1 MNFYSQAYFKLGRIK
16 GSKKVIKM
24 IESLR
29 RFDTDEVAMQR
40 LKIINFYNIHG
51 EQACVEAFGAD
62 RKVISRWKQRMTV
75 SKGSL
80 ASLTPTSTKPINV
93 RTPKT
98 RLEIL
103 EFIKSQREAHF
114 RIGKEKLK
122 IFLDRHCS
130 EVGIKTVSEST
141 IGNII
146 KRNNYFHQTARKI
159 YHDPSS
165 KWAQTARKKTK
176 RLRVRYSPKPTYFGY
191 IISDTVER
199 ITDGVKDYFI
209 SAIDVKSK
217 FCMTLMYKH
226 QNSENMTDFYN
237 HFKSVY
243 PGIIKTW
250 QSDNGKENLGLF
262 DQQLKKDN
270 IPHYF
275 IYPHCPKVDGFIER
289 YNRTLQDDVIDPYL
303 YLIHNKGVF
312 GEKLTEYNIYYN
324 SQRPHHSLKNKSPLQ
339 YFIDEGG
346 MSHMSLTYT
355 CH

>member
-1 MNFYSQAYFKLGRIK
+1 MDHYAKAHFIFSRIK

-29 RFDTDEVAMQR
+29 RFDIDEVANQR
-40 LKIINFYNIHG
+40 LKIINFYNTHG
-51 EQACVEAFGAD
+51 ELATVEAFGAD
-62 RKVISRWKQRMTV
+62 RKVISRWKQRLKV

-80 ASLTPTSTKPINV
+80 ASLTPTSTKPVNV

-98 RLEIL
+98 RIEIV

-114 RIGKEKLK
+114 RIGKEKIK
-122 IFLDRHCS
+122 VFLDLYCKENGVS
-130 EVGIKTVSEST
+130 SVSEST
-141 IGNII
+141 VGNII

-165 KWAQTARKKTK
+165 KWAQKDRIKTK

-191 IISDTVER
+191 IISDSVER
-199 ITDGVKDYFI
+199 ITDGVRDYFI

-217 FCMTLMYKH
+217 FCLTLMYKH
-226 QNSENMTDFYN
+226 LNSKNMTDFYT

-275 IYPHCPKVDGFIER
+275 IYPRCPKIDSFIER
-289 YNRTLQDDVIDPYL
+289 YNRTLQDDIVDPYL
-303 YLIHNKGVF
+303 DLIHNKGVF
-312 GEKLTEYNIYYN
+312 GEKLTEFNIYYN

-339 YFIDEGG
+339 YFISKGQ

-355 CH
+355 FA